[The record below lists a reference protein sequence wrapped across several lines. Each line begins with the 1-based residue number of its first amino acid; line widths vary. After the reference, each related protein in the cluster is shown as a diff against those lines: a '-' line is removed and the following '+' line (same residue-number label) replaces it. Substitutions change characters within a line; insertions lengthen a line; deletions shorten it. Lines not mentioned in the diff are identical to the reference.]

1 MFDSVIENAVR
12 ESRKNIKIDKG
23 DYVGDG
29 SKFLYIDGEKS
40 LDGFGN
46 PLTDEGLIYCGKCH
60 ELKSYR
66 IYSSILG
73 RVLEPFVVCK
83 CGQKIDQHERDRIIQ
98 ENKQREID
106 RNLAQADRL
115 MLKSTFKKDKY
126 PDCRGSRVS
135 KDFCKRWI
143 EYFSPKSIGLY
154 MYGGVGVGKTF
165 YASCIANEIA
175 RVYGHTVKAIS
186 MTKVVNDIFSAEDK
200 SRYISELVSYDL
212 LILDDFGAERKT
224 DYALEQVFSVIDE
237 RYKMQKPLIITSNLS
252 YGELKNA
259 KDVQHKRIYDRII
272 DMCVPVELEGESRRQ
287 QPK

>member
-46 PLTDEGLIYCGKCH
+46 PLTDEGLIYCGECH

-73 RVLEPFVVCK
+73 RVLEPYVVCK
-83 CGQKIDQHERDRIIQ
+83 CGQKIDARERQRIID
-98 ENKQREID
+98 ENKQREVD

-126 PDCRGSRVS
+126 PDSKGSVVA
-135 KDFCKRWI
+135 KGFCQRWN
-143 EYFSPKSIGLY
+143 EYYLPKNIGLF

-200 SRYISELVSYDL
+200 SKYISELVSYDL

-237 RYKMQKPLIITSNLS
+237 RYKIQKPLIITSNLD
-252 YGELKNA
+252 YGEIKNA

-272 DMCVPVELEGESRRQ
+272 DMCAPVELEGESRRQ
-287 QPK
+287 KPE